1 MIEKPLANLATWVDY
16 FTQVD
21 VPVLRRTARDL
32 AALREKEDTVG
43 GRVIAHSVLQDP
55 LLTLKVLAL
64 IEQQRRTS
72 QNHDITTIERAIM
85 MIGVTPF
92 FRHFDSLPTIEDQ
105 LALHPQALLGVMKV
119 IVRARRSA
127 KWAREWAILRHDV
140 DVDEV
145 TVAALLHDCAE
156 ILCWVFAP
164 TLSIELRDLLKA
176 RRGLRSAVAQEAVFG
191 VTSHDLQ
198 SGLAQ
203 AWHLP
208 HLLTQMIDGKE
219 RANPRVRNVVCA
231 TNLARHSANGWDDP
245 ALPDDYAEI
254 ADLLHLSVDATIT
267 RVGVPVPD
275 APTELPVASVQP
287 Q

>member
-16 FTQVD
+16 FTRVD

-32 AALREKEDTVG
+32 AALREKEDTVS
-43 GRVIAHSVLQDP
+43 GRVIAHTVLQDP

-64 IEQQRRTS
+64 IEQRRRAS

-85 MIGVTPF
+85 MFGVTPF
-92 FRHFDSLPTIEDQ
+92 FRHFETLPTIEDQ
-105 LALHPQALLGVMKV
+105 LAQHPQALLGVMNI

-127 KWAREWAILRHDV
+127 KWAREWALFRHDV

-164 TLSIELRDLLKA
+164 TLSLELRNLL
-176 RRGLRSAVAQEAVFG
+176 RSRPGLRSAVAQEAVFG
-191 VTSHDLQ
+191 VTAHDLQ
-198 SGLAQ
+198 IALAR
-203 AWHLP
+203 AWRLP
-208 HLLTQMIDGKE
+208 RLLTQMIDGSE
-219 RANPRVRNVVCA
+219 RTNPRVRNVACA
-231 TNLARHSANGWDDP
+231 TNLARHSANGWNDP

-254 ADLLHLSVDATIT
+254 AELLHLSVDATMT
-267 RVGVPVPD
+267 RIGAPVPD
-275 APTELPVASVQP
+275 APTELPPSPTQP

>member
-16 FTQVD
+16 FTRVD

-32 AALREKEDTVG
+32 AALREKEDSVS
-43 GRVIAHSVLQDP
+43 GRVIAHTVLQDP

-64 IEQQRRTS
+64 IEQRRRAS

-85 MIGVTPF
+85 MIGITPF
-92 FRHFDSLPTIEDQ
+92 FRHFETLPTIEDQ
-105 LALHPQALLGVMKV
+105 LAHHPHALLGVMKV
-119 IVRARRSA
+119 IVRARHSA
-127 KWAREWAILRHDV
+127 KWAREWALLRHDV

-145 TVAALLHDCAE
+145 TVAALLYDCAE
-156 ILCWVFAP
+156 ILCWIFAP
-164 TLSIELRDLLKA
+164 VLSLELRNLLKS
-176 RRGLRSAVAQEAVFG
+176 RQGLRSAVAQEAVFG
-191 VTSHDLQ
+191 VTAHDLQ
-198 SGLAQ
+198 TGLAR
-203 AWHLP
+203 AWRLP
-208 HLLTQMIDGKE
+208 ALLTILIDGKE
-219 RANPRVRNVVCA
+219 HANPRVRNVLCA

-254 ADLLHLSVDATIT
+254 GELLHLSTDAVKT

-275 APTELPVASVQP
+275 APTEVPGGPYQP

>member
-16 FTQVD
+16 FTRVD

-32 AALREKEDTVG
+32 AALRDKEDTVS
-43 GRVIAHSVLQDP
+43 GRQIAQTVLQDP

-64 IEQQRRTS
+64 IEKQRRAS

-92 FRHFDSLPTIEDQ
+92 FAHFETLPTIEDH
-105 LALHPQALLGVMKV
+105 LARHPQALLGVMKV
-119 IVRARRSA
+119 IVRARRSS
-127 KWAREWAILRHDV
+127 KWAREWALLRHDV

-164 TLSIELRDLLKA
+164 TMSLALRDLL
-176 RRGLRSAVAQEAVFG
+176 RSQPGLRSAVAQDAVFG
-191 VTSHDLQ
+191 VTAHDLQ
-198 SGLAQ
+198 NGLAR
-203 AWHLP
+203 AWRLP
-208 HLLTQMIDGKE
+208 ALLTQLIDGRE
-219 RANPRVRNVVCA
+219 RANPRVRNVLCA

-245 ALPDDYAEI
+245 ALPDDFVEI
-254 ADLLHLSVDATIT
+254 AELLHLSVDAVKERI
-267 RVGVPVPD
+267 GVPAPEV
-275 APTELPVASVQP
+275 PTELPEPSAQGS
-287 Q
+287 

>member
-1 MIEKPLANLATWVDY
+1 MIDKPLANLATWVDY
-16 FTQVD
+16 FTRVD

-32 AALREKEDTVG
+32 ATLRDQEDTVS
-43 GRVIAHSVLQDP
+43 GRVIAHTVLQDP

-64 IEQQRRTS
+64 IEQRRRAS

-92 FRHFDSLPTIEDQ
+92 FRHFETLPTIEEH
-105 LALHPQALLGVMKV
+105 LAHHPHALLGVMKV

-127 KWAREWAILRHDV
+127 KWAREWALLRHDV

-164 TLSIELRDLLKA
+164 TLSLELRNLLKSQP
-176 RRGLRSAVAQEAVFG
+176 GLRSAVAQGAVFG
-191 VTSHDLQ
+191 VTAHDLQ
-198 SGLAQ
+198 TGLAR

-208 HLLTQMIDGKE
+208 HLLTQMIDGTE
-219 RANPRVRNVVCA
+219 RTSPRVRNVVCA

-254 ADLLHLSVDATIT
+254 ADLLHLNLDAAMARI
-267 RVGVPVPD
+267 GVPVPD
-275 APTELPVASVQP
+275 APTEMPGVSAQP

>member
-16 FTQVD
+16 FTRVD

-32 AALREKEDTVG
+32 AALRDKEDTVG
-43 GRVIAHSVLQDP
+43 GRQIAQTVLQDP

-64 IEQQRRTS
+64 IEKQRRAS

-92 FRHFDSLPTIEDQ
+92 FAHFETLPTIEDH
-105 LALHPQALLGVMKV
+105 LARHPQALLGVMKV
-119 IVRARRSA
+119 IVRARRTA
-127 KWAREWAILRHDV
+127 KWAREWALLRHDI

-164 TLSIELRDLLKA
+164 TLSLELRNLL
-176 RRGLRSAVAQEAVFG
+176 RSRPGLRSAVAQEAVFG
-191 VTSHDLQ
+191 VTAHDLQ
-198 SGLAQ
+198 IALAR
-203 AWHLP
+203 AWRLP
-208 HLLTQMIDGKE
+208 RLLTQMIDGSE
-219 RANPRVRNVVCA
+219 RTNPRVRNVACA

-254 ADLLHLSVDATIT
+254 AELLHLSVDATMT
-267 RVGVPVPD
+267 RIGVPVPD
-275 APTELPVASVQP
+275 APTELPPSPSQP